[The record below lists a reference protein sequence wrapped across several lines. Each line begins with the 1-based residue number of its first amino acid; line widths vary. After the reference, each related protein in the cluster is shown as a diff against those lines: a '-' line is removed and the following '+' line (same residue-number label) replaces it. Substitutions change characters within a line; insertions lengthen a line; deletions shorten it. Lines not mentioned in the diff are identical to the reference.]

1 MNNIT
6 LGKKIGLGFGSLILI
21 TTLLGIVAMV
31 SMSLVTRQS
40 RALSTQF
47 VPESQIAG
55 EFNGALGTAQLAA
68 RSYALSADEK
78 YLEAAHKA
86 FAEVHVH
93 LAAAQKLSDEN
104 ADLAKLKEY
113 LGQITPTLKEYEQQV
128 DATDLKNKDITASR
142 DRLVQAVADFKV
154 NLEKVTQDQTAQQT
168 KEIETSPEAGKLKER
183 SHKLVLM
190 NQIRNEVDEA
200 RVAVFKA
207 QALRDPQLIAEALKG
222 FETTDGKFEQLFALM
237 TMQADIEELKQV
249 QKDAHVYRD
258 NMKEL
263 MGDYLAITELTKRR
277 TETSEKLNQ
286 LAIEIQQMGAKSTM
300 DGAGESTRKLA
311 AASTTSVIGLVAAI
325 IVGIVLA
332 VFITR
337 SITRPVAEVVLVL
350 KSVAKGDLT
359 QQVEV
364 KSQDEI
370 GQMAA
375 ALNGMVANL
384 RDTAGV
390 AEKVSSGDLTVEAK
404 PLSDQDTL
412 GIALKN
418 MLEKLRNVV
427 SESVSAAN
435 NVAQGS
441 EQMSATSQQLSQGA
455 SEQAASAEET
465 TSAMEEMTSSIQ
477 QNADNAKQTDRL
489 ASKAAED
496 AKASG
501 EAVVETVNA
510 MKQIAEKINI
520 IEEIAR
526 KTDLLALNAAVEAAR
541 AGEHGKGFAVV
552 ASEVRKL
559 AERSQGAAAEITRL
573 ATSGVNVAQGAG
585 EMLTKLVPDIRKTAE
600 LVQEINAASAE
611 QNTGAAQINKAIQQL
626 DQVIQQNASASEE
639 MASTAEELSSQAEQL
654 QQSISFFK
662 MDDAWR
668 KHGVAPVTAA
678 RSVTPSANAKKPA
691 VVASFHPGKSRG
703 GKSSAVTIDLGTE
716 HPESNGHGD
725 IHDKEFTSY

>member
-21 TTLLGIVAMV
+21 TTLLGTVALV

-40 RALSTQF
+40 RTLSTQF
-47 VPESQIAG
+47 VPEGQIAG
-55 EFNGALGTAQLAA
+55 EFNSALGTAQLAA
-68 RSYALSADEK
+68 RSYALTADDK

-104 ADLAKLKEY
+104 ADLVKLKEY
-113 LGQITPTLKEYEQQV
+113 LGQLTPTLKEYEQLV

-142 DRLVQAVADFKV
+142 DRLVEAVAGFKA
-154 NLEKVTQDQTAQQT
+154 NLGKLIQDQSEKQT
-168 KEIETSPEAGKLKER
+168 KEIETSAEAAKLKER
-183 SHKLVLM
+183 AHELGLM

-200 RVAVFKA
+200 RVAVFRS
-207 QALRDPQLIAEALKG
+207 QAVRDPQLIEEALKG
-222 FETTDGKFEQLFALM
+222 FETTDGKFEQLFSLVTAP
-237 TMQADIEELKQV
+237 AEIEELKEV

-263 MGDYLAITELTKRR
+263 MADYLAVTELTKRR

-286 LAIEIQQMGAKSTM
+286 MAVEVQQMGATSTK
-300 DGAGESTRKLA
+300 DAAGESTRKLA

-325 IVGIVLA
+325 IVGLVLA
-332 VFITR
+332 VYITR
-337 SITRPVAEVVLVL
+337 SITRPVAEVVGVL

-364 KSQDEI
+364 KSRDEI
-370 GQMAA
+370 GQMAG

-390 AEKVSSGDLTVEAK
+390 AEKVSLGDLTVEVK
-404 PLSDQDTL
+404 PLSDKDAL

-418 MLEKLRNVV
+418 MVEKLRNVV
-427 SESVSAAN
+427 SETVGAAN

-441 EQMSATSQQLSQGA
+441 EQMSATAQQLSQGA

-465 TSAMEEMTSSIQ
+465 TSSMEEMTSSIQ
-477 QNADNAKQTDRL
+477 QNADNAKQTDKL

-501 EAVVETVNA
+501 DAVAQTVTA
-510 MKQIAEKINI
+510 MKEIAEKINI

-526 KTDLLALNAAVEAAR
+526 QTDLLALNAAVEAAR

-573 ATSGVNVAQGAG
+573 ATSGVGVAQGAG

-611 QNTGAAQINKAIQQL
+611 QNTGAAQVNKAIQQL

-654 QQSISFFK
+654 QQSISYFK
-662 MDDAWR
+662 MDDAAHKR
-668 KHGVAPVTAA
+668 GPAPVAA
-678 RSVTPSANAKKPA
+678 THSGKPAANAKKQA
-691 VVASFHPGKSRG
+691 TVAPLNPGKPRSA
-703 GKSSAVTIDLGTE
+703 KSGAVAIDLGAE
-716 HPESNGHGD
+716 HPEANGHGD